1 MEAEWMKQI
10 PNFAIC
16 NFFYFF
22 FIVYAIIF
30 TLSIITVLGT
40 ALSMKTTSPMMF
52 PLLANGIL
60 TSVIGGT
67 MMLFYYLICDRA
79 LLAKDLEK
87 EKQQQ
92 PYSM

>member
-1 MEAEWMKQI
+1 MKQI

-87 EKQQQ
+87 EKQ

>member
-1 MEAEWMKQI
+1 MEAEWMKKI
-10 PNFAIC
+10 PSSAIC

-22 FIVYAIIF
+22 FVVYAVIF
-30 TLSIITVLGT
+30 VLSLVTVIGT
-40 ALSMKTTSPMMF
+40 ALSVKVTTPMMF

-79 LLAKDLEK
+79 LLAKPTPASEV
-87 EKQQQ
+87 
-92 PYSM
+92 Y

>member
-10 PNFAIC
+10 PNAAIC

-22 FIVYAIIF
+22 FIIYAIVF
-30 TLSIITVLGT
+30 TLSVITVIGT
-40 ALSMKTTSPMMF
+40 ALSMKVSSPMMF

-79 LLAKDLEK
+79 LIAKDVK
-87 EKQQQ
+87 KQQQ
-92 PYSM
+92 QHLHSM

>member
-1 MEAEWMKQI
+1 MEPEWMKQI
-10 PNFAIC
+10 PSSAIC

-22 FIVYAIIF
+22 FVVYAVIF
-30 TLSIITVLGT
+30 VLAVVTVIGT
-40 ALSMKTTSPMMF
+40 AMSMKSTPMLV

-79 LLAKDLEK
+79 LLVTKTSTPQSEF
-87 EKQQQ
+87 
-92 PYSM
+92 

>member
-1 MEAEWMKQI
+1 MEPEWMKQI
-10 PNFAIC
+10 PSSAIC

-22 FIVYAIIF
+22 FVVYAVIIV
-30 TLSIITVLGT
+30 LAVVTVIGT
-40 ALSMKTTSPMMF
+40 AMSMKSTPMLV

-79 LLAKDLEK
+79 LLVTKTSTPQSEF
-87 EKQQQ
+87 
-92 PYSM
+92 

>member
-1 MEAEWMKQI
+1 MEAEWMKKI
-10 PNFAIC
+10 PSSAIC

-22 FIVYAIIF
+22 FVVYAIIF
-30 TLSIITVLGT
+30 VLSVVTVIGT
-40 ALSMKTTSPMMF
+40 ALSVKVTTPMMF

-79 LLAKDLEK
+79 LLAKNPAAVSEV
-87 EKQQQ
+87 
-92 PYSM
+92 Y